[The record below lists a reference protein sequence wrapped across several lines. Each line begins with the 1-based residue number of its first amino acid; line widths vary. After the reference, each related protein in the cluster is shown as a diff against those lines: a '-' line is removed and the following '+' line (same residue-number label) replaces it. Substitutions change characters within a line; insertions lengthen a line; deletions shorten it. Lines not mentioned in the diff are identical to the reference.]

1 MLRRVLRLCRVA
13 WGRSIGERPF
23 NFMEVG
29 MTAGE
34 LRKELEGV
42 PDDYEV
48 YIYGYGSLEHY
59 ESRTIQE
66 VTIEGTSVFID
77 V

>member
-1 MLRRVLRLCRVA
+1 
-13 WGRSIGERPF
+13 
-23 NFMEVG
+23 

-34 LRKELEGV
+34 LRKALEGV

-48 YIYGYGSLEHY
+48 YIYGDGLLEHY
-59 ESRTIQE
+59 ESRTIQC
-66 VTIEGTSVFID
+66 VSIEGSDVFLD

>member
-1 MLRRVLRLCRVA
+1 
-13 WGRSIGERPF
+13 
-23 NFMEVG
+23 
-29 MTAGE
+29 MTVCE

-48 YIYGYGSLEHY
+48 YIYGDGAIEHY
-59 ESRTIQE
+59 ESRAIQC
-66 VTIEGTSVFID
+66 VSIEGSDVFLD